1 MESSSLTYLLVFY
14 FYFLLLFAQVTPVSS
29 ANFLLSFNHYLR
41 GREKAAF
48 LPLQFFCFEPAKQQ

>member
-1 MESSSLTYLLVFY
+1 MESSSLTYLLVF